1 MRDDKLGLTFH
12 LIDTLQAEHGPH
24 PAGRAALVTWISD
37 GLDET
42 PGEAG
47 VARLIAAY
55 QAHRASLLSDTDSQ
69 NLPPR

>member
-1 MRDDKLGLTFH
+1 MRDNKTANTLH
-12 LIDTLQAEHGPH
+12 LIDTLQADHGPH

-55 QAHRASLLSDTDSQ
+55 PAHRAALDRMLGDMHST
-69 NLPPR
+69 N